1 MMVLVL
7 LTIVSANPGPALETP
22 ADPFRSGSFEIA
34 GTSGVAEGWTRSGP
48 GQADLDV
55 ALRRDGR
62 VSQRIQ
68 GLTQRQTA
76 LWQDVRVDPAATLLF
91 RVWVKSDGRVVAQ
104 VGKCQAAY
112 HRQGEWQQ
120 LVALARP
127 ELDGSLRIRFLMRSL
142 ADEPA
147 TVWLD
152 SASLAPVKRPE
163 HAPKR
168 RGRLGTTH
176 LAKDGQSLACIVYP
190 SGGGHWI
197 KLAERVRDR
206 VEQVAGVRPAVVSDV
221 EATDDG
227 PPVLKAEY
235 RNRPLILI
243 GRLGVNRAMWPAYNR
258 FLCAVDGYYP
268 GGDGYVV
275 RTAAN
280 VFRDGHNHLILGGST
295 DRGAE
300 RAVGRFIELLTGTEV
315 PWLLDVQLGGDCLT
329 AFQEYDQ
336 RWAADPYSVIP
347 PPIGP
352 GYQTVRRWYENAMG
366 YYWTGWDSFRE
377 RMLEYLD
384 TVLEDQAYT
393 HHYLAEFLVRTHNM
407 LAESE
412 VLSDEQRD
420 ALDGLIAQNFWDF
433 MLGPDL
439 SWMTVFAPP
448 YDAIRLTNR
457 HSIAPWLADLT
468 MADFLHEHFEL
479 EGDLADIVAFRRSEK
494 HAFFRHWVDQRWSP
508 SPPGAHNGIGCH
520 EEIVAAMFRYAL
532 EHEQY
537 AFFDRGH
544 ARRALHL
551 DFTDHHTG
559 SLTRPSDGQDLPL
572 LLGILAHYYRD
583 GRYLRLLR
591 TLPSGASRRPFQGR
605 YVCGVRRY
613 VPGPNFAE
621 APLDSFTGMRLPEF
635 MPHQERNLAH
645 FGGPRFRRPTVV
657 ASEAFNFVAFRSGF
671 EPDDDYFAVSGV
683 AAGCSPGAIL
693 AMACHGTH
701 WLSRQATSVVS
712 DQNPSYFDQNAVH
725 VLRVDRLSEDAQP
738 YASVARSDYT
748 AEWSGGGAVGFTLD
762 PLAGTR
768 WQREIAWLGAG
779 LYLVRD
785 TVAPVGPGQYQ
796 VMVSWHP
803 AGRGSW
809 GGQAW
814 NSTSRTGRLRI
825 APIGEGFRIVV
836 DETDGAHIRFVT
848 TDALTAGES
857 RTIISVLQSYRGDTV
872 QCAGVDEQENVWLT
886 SASGAP
892 RAIRVQ
898 WPAGRPPQ
906 VEHHEDPPAGLCAPP
921 IESADAGVSAT
932 DGTGRWRAAWTY
944 DGLQRPARVAVFRN
958 LPNDVVDL
966 GRVVDLAEIRA
977 VHRIGGPWQPS
988 ELPDDVWTALPEAT
1002 GAMPALDSDS
1012 WQRVTSPPMWRP
1024 GTRTS
1029 NYGGAHPVAREAQA
1043 FCFEERKARFVRGK
1057 DANGW
1062 FYFARDE
1069 KAARRPL
1076 GLDVQ
1081 DVDRDGPP
1089 EILVKPRIVRK
1100 FIRPAREEDDALALV
1115 GADGVER
1122 FQYEPARSIE
1132 DAVLLDYLGDGTR
1145 KVATVGRAG
1154 MLRVFD
1160 SDGTVLQQTDLYQA
1174 HQDFDREH
1182 GRPNT
1187 RHPAGGLVMPY
1198 AVGAWRGEAAKPARL
1213 VIARYGAFSFMD
1225 DDGRFEGVLKV
1236 PEYVNPALLP
1246 NGVDFDHDGLQ
1257 EQLALGRGRVTQ
1269 LHGEGTPYVS
1279 DPRGPLF
1286 YPQVYRYRTLAEPAY
1301 SDVLEGGQV
1310 FVFELLP
1317 RGGGTRYVAVVR
1329 TAYAGIYDGTK
1340 NQWTFTW
1347 VPSVRIAAAAVTEA
1361 AENSLAIAVVTKDR
1375 LLWRLTW
1382 NGDLTDPPNG
1392 GATPLGCDVQ
1402 RLAASP
1408 SGNGDLLIAG
1418 RDGVYVLPDS
1428 GPLQRIADGAYT
1440 DAQFLNH
1447 HAIVVATEDGR
1458 ILRLNQRQYIDSASD
1473 N

>member
-1 MMVLVL
+1 MMAL
-7 LTIVSANPGPALETP
+7 LLAVVFANDGSVQEASAALL
-22 ADPFRSGSFEIA
+22 RNGSFEIA
-34 GTSGVAEGWTRSGP
+34 GAGGLADGWACSGP
-48 GQADLDV
+48 GQPNLDATV
-55 ALRRDGR
+55 RRDGR

-68 GLTQRQTA
+68 GLTQSQTA
-76 LWQDVRVDPAATLLF
+76 LWHDVRVDPAATLLF
-91 RVWVKSDGRVVAQ
+91 RAWVKSDGRVVAQ
-104 VGKCQAAY
+104 AGKCQAAY
-112 HRQGEWQQ
+112 HKQGEWQQ
-120 LVALARP
+120 LVALVRP

-142 ADEPA
+142 GDKPA

-152 SASLAPVKRPE
+152 NASLVPVQRPE

-168 RGRLGTTH
+168 HGRFGTTH

-190 SGGGHWI
+190 GKGEHWL
-197 KLAERVRDR
+197 KLAERVGDH
-206 VEQVAGVRPAVVSDV
+206 VEQVAGVRPCIVSDV
-221 EATDDG
+221 EATVDG
-227 PPVLKAEY
+227 SPVLKAEY
-235 RNRPLILI
+235 KDRPLILI
-243 GRLGVNRAMWPAYNR
+243 GRLGVNRAMWAAYNR

-280 VFRDGHNHLILGGST
+280 VFRNGHSHLVLGGST

-300 RAVGRFIELLTGTEV
+300 RAVERFIELLSGAEV
-315 PWLLDVQLGGDCLT
+315 PWLLDVELGGTCQT

-336 RWAADPYSVIP
+336 RWTTDPLSVVP
-347 PPIGP
+347 PPIDP

-366 YYWTGWDSFRE
+366 YYWSGWDSFRE
-377 RMLEYLD
+377 RMSEYLD
-384 TVLEDQAYT
+384 TILKDQAYT

-407 LAESE
+407 LAESD
-412 VLSDEQRD
+412 VLSDEQRRG
-420 ALDGLIAQNFWDF
+420 LDRLIAQNFWDF

-439 SWMTVFAPP
+439 GWMTTFSPP

-479 EGDLADIVAFRRSEK
+479 DENLADIVAFRRSEK
-494 HAFFRHWVDQRWSP
+494 HAFFRHWVSERWSP

-544 ARRALHL
+544 AGRALHL

-559 SLTRPSDGQDLPL
+559 SLTRPSDGQDLAL
-572 LLGILAHYYRD
+572 LLGITAHYYQD

-591 TLPSGASRRPFQGR
+591 TRPFGASRKLFQGR
-605 YVCGVRRY
+605 YVCGVHRY
-613 VPGPNFAE
+613 VPGAELAE
-621 APLDSFTGMRLPEF
+621 APLDSFAGMRLPEF
-635 MPHQERNLAH
+635 SPHQERNLAH
-645 FGGPRFRRPTVV
+645 FGGPRFRRPTVD
-657 ASEAFNFVAFRSGF
+657 ASEAFNFVTFRSGF
-671 EPDDDYFAVSGV
+671 ELDDDYLAASGV

-693 AMACHGTH
+693 ALTSHDTH
-701 WLSRQATSVVS
+701 WLTRQATSVVS

-725 VLRVDRLSEDAQP
+725 VLRVDQLNDDAHP

-762 PLAGTR
+762 PFAGTR

-785 TVAPVGPGQYQ
+785 TVTPVGPGQYQ

-803 AGRGSW
+803 TGRGSW
-809 GGQAW
+809 DGQAW
-814 NSTSRTGRLRI
+814 TSSSRAGRFRI
-825 APIGEGFRIVV
+825 TPIGKGFRLIV
-836 DETDGAHIRFVT
+836 DETNGTHIRFAT
-848 TDALTAGES
+848 TNVLNVGDS
-857 RTIISVLQSYRGDTV
+857 RSIVSVLQSYRGDTAR
-872 QCAGVDEQENVWLT
+872 CAGVDEQENIWLT
-886 SASGAP
+886 SVSGMSP
-892 RAIRVQ
+892 AIRVQ
-898 WPAGRPPQ
+898 WPAGKLPH
-906 VEHHEDPPAGLCAPP
+906 VEHHEDPPAGLRIPS
-921 IESADAGVSAT
+921 IESADAGVSAVDRT
-932 DGTGRWRAAWTY
+932 SDWHTTWTY

-977 VHRIGGPWQPS
+977 VHRVGGPWQPS
-988 ELPDDVWTALPEAT
+988 ELPDDVRTAVPDAT
-1002 GAMPALDSDS
+1002 GAVPALDSVA
-1012 WQRVTSPPMWRP
+1012 WQRVTWRPTWRP

-1029 NYGGAHPVAREAQA
+1029 NYGGAHPVDREAQA
-1043 FCFEERKARFVRGK
+1043 FCFEQRKARFVRGK
-1057 DANGW
+1057 GAGRW

-1076 GLDVQ
+1076 VLDVQ
-1081 DVDRDGPP
+1081 DVDRDGMP
-1089 EILVKPRIVRK
+1089 EILVKPRVVRK

-1122 FQYEPARSIE
+1122 FQYEPARCIQ

-1154 MLRVFD
+1154 MLRVLD
-1160 SDGTVLQQTDLYQA
+1160 TDGTILQQTDLYQA
-1174 HQDFDREH
+1174 HQDFDRQH

-1213 VIARYGAFSFMD
+1213 VIARYGAFSFVD
-1225 DDGRFEGVLKV
+1225 GGGRFEGVLKV
-1236 PEYVNPALLP
+1236 PGYVNPALLP
-1246 NGVDFDHDGLQ
+1246 NGVDFDGDGLQ

-1269 LHGEGTPYVS
+1269 LHGEGTPHET

-1286 YPQVYRYRTLAEPAY
+1286 YPQVYRAKTLAEPAY

-1310 FVFELLP
+1310 FVFELLSC
-1317 RGGGTRYVAVVR
+1317 GNVARYVAVVR
-1329 TAYAGIYDGTK
+1329 TAYVGIYDGAK
-1340 NQWTFTW
+1340 NQWAFTW
-1347 VPSVRIAAAAVTEA
+1347 VPSVRIAASAVARATED
-1361 AENSLAIAVVTKDR
+1361 SLTIAVVTKDR

-1382 NGDLTDPPNG
+1382 TGDLTNPPSG
-1392 GATPLGCDVQ
+1392 AATPIGCDVQ
-1402 RLAASP
+1402 RLTASP
-1408 SGNGDLLIAG
+1408 SGDGVLLIAG
-1418 RDGVYVLPDS
+1418 YDGVYLLPEA
-1428 GPLQRIADGAYT
+1428 GPLQKIASGAYT
-1440 DAQFLNH
+1440 DAQFLDND
-1447 HAIVVATEDGR
+1447 AIAVATEDGR
-1458 ILRLNQRQYIDSASD
+1458 ISRLNSAHAPHGEGT
-1473 N
+1473 